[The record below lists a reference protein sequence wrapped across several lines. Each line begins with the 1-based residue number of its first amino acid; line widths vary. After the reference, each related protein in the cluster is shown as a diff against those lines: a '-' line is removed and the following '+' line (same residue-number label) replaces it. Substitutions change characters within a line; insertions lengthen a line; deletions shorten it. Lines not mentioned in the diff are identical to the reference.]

1 MGELEIKY
9 SEWLPL
15 NSSKRPIEDI
25 AKLPFT
31 HYRQITFLHVRTTML
46 MFGPKNAPSMQ
57 TQYLYLPEYNYNS
70 SSSSSSND
78 LINVDDHTSGVI
90 LTITFFEGIP
100 MCDVFKVLLYS
111 SFEMNSNSSSS
122 SSSSNIGTN
131 DDNDHRDYITVVNIG
146 LYVHFVKSSFFK
158 HQIQS
163 GTKEEVNDQALKWL
177 VFAKMKI
184 DNYKNVM
191 NNDNKHDN
199 YNDNKDEDDNF
210 DNNDRNHEG
219 GIDNDANNNDDVRDD
234 NSNTND
240 NNNNNNNNKVTPSRR
255 NSKRLSINKNIDTT
269 ITTAT
274 STNKDEE
281 NINTSS
287 GVNVNGSSGCF
298 NQYKNDNNH
307 STISKSIS
315 TNNNL
320 FSMILI
326 IICCLTC
333 YFNYQQSIIVKNL
346 SKQMSELQ
354 YKLDNN
360 YKSMN
365 QRNENVEK
373 ILNKIEIMI
382 SSSKE

>member
-1 MGELEIKY
+1 
-9 SEWLPL
+9 
-15 NSSKRPIEDI
+15 
-25 AKLPFT
+25 
-31 HYRQITFLHVRTTML
+31 
-46 MFGPKNAPSMQ
+46 
-57 TQYLYLPEYNYNS
+57 
-70 SSSSSSND
+70 

-122 SSSSNIGTN
+122 SSSSSNIGTN
-131 DDNDHRDYITVVNIG
+131 DDNVHRDYFTVVNIG

-210 DNNDRNHEG
+210 DNYDRNHEG

-234 NSNTND
+234 NSNTN
-240 NNNNNNNNKVTPSRR
+240 KVTPSRR

-269 ITTAT
+269 TTTTTT

-287 GVNVNGSSGCF
+287 GVNVNGSSDYF
-298 NQYKNDNNH
+298 NQHKNDNNH

-354 YKLDNN
+354 NKLDNN